1 MTPILRKI
9 RAISVSRTV
18 RVFVDGGAS
27 IVISVMFGLSSLP
40 DGYRFKRPEY
50 RPFKMPRGC
59 RAPRNAAVASAM
71 RPARP
76 PVYRRVARG
85 STVRRSRVLAAWP
98 SLVSP
103 LMSPRVSK
111 SYASRGLSRPPC
123 CTPSPSIISRRSLRA
138 PEEFLTEASGSE
150 AFSWRWTRDDTA
162 AQCRHRGE
170 RRVEERERQHHHEP
184 RHHEAHARHEGAHPS
199 RARVAE
205 EHRELRRRRTGQ
217 EIREREPFEEP
228 LCAEPVA
235 LLLDLRLHHAEDAGT
250 AIAHRAEREE
260 RRRNLVHGMDL
271 RRDDPGCAAPQ
282 QLTIL

>member
-1 MTPILRKI
+1 
-9 RAISVSRTV
+9 
-18 RVFVDGGAS
+18 
-27 IVISVMFGLSSLP
+27 
-40 DGYRFKRPEY
+40 
-50 RPFKMPRGC
+50 MPRGC
-59 RAPRNAAVASAM
+59 HAPRNAAVASAL

-103 LMSPRVSK
+103 LMSPIVSK
-111 SYASRGLSRPPC
+111 SYASRGLGRPPC

-228 LCAEPVA
+228 LFAEPAA
-235 LLLDLRLHHAEDAGT
+235 LLLDLRLHHADDAGT

-260 RRRNLVHGMDL
+260 RRRSPAAILARYAHP
-271 RRDDPGCAAPQ
+271 RRRGREEGGEGAPRRPRAEAKRPSE
-282 QLTIL
+282 LARVSPDRRRGSAVRRRPTR